1 MSAIGAGTPV
11 TPHNRPQPRRILH
24 VDMNAFFVACE
35 QLRRPEL
42 VGKAVVVGG
51 SAKRGVVAAASY
63 EARQFGVRS
72 AMASAHA
79 SRLCPHA
86 IFLDGDHEYYG
97 EISAR
102 VFDVFRQFTPLV
114 EGLSLDEA
122 FLDVTGAQRIFG
134 DARTIA
140 RAVREAVHSQI
151 GLACSVGIATSKF
164 IAKLATE
171 FAKPRAARQRID
183 PGPGVFEVVPGG
195 EIEFLHPLDVGMLWG
210 VGPVTLE
217 KLHGIGLNTV
227 GDIANC
233 QMRILELAVGE
244 GHARHL
250 FDLSNAID
258 DREVQPE
265 REAKSIGSE
274 ETFGDDV
281 VDRRELRKH
290 LLRMSD
296 NVARRCR
303 DAGIAAFTVTLKI
316 RYGDFSN
323 ITRSHTVET
332 PVDTSQA
339 VIAVIDELL
348 GDVDVQ
354 AGIRL
359 AGVSLRNFGEPE
371 PQLTLFD
378 EPKQRSEEEW
388 RVASHAIDRIREKFG
403 DDAIGTGVIDVAG
416 GTPWGPRRDEQ
427 HER

>member
-1 MSAIGAGTPV
+1 MSAIGTGTPV
-11 TPHNRPQPRRILH
+11 TPREQTSPRRILH

-42 VGKAVVVGG
+42 VGKAVIVGG

-72 AMASAHA
+72 AMASAQA

-86 IFLDGDHEYYG
+86 VFLDGDHDYYG

-102 VFDVFRQFTPLV
+102 VFEVFRQFTPLV

-134 DARTIA
+134 DARSIA
-140 RAVREAVHSQI
+140 HSVREAVRSQI

-171 FAKPRAARQRID
+171 FAKPRASRQRIE

-195 EIEFLHPLDVGMLWG
+195 EIAFLHPLDVGMLWG

-217 KLHGIGLNTV
+217 KLHGVGLKTV

-233 QMRILELAVGE
+233 QLRILELAVGE

-250 FDLSNAID
+250 HDLSRAID
-258 DREVQPE
+258 DREVEPE

-274 ETFGDDV
+274 ETFSDDV
-281 VDRRELRKH
+281 ADRRELRKH

-303 DAGIAAFTVTLKI
+303 EDCLAASTITLKI

-323 ITRSHTVET
+323 ISRSRTVET

-339 VIAVIDELL
+339 IIAVIDELL
-348 GDVDVQ
+348 GEVDVQ

-359 AGVSLRNFGEPE
+359 AGVSLRNFGQPDA
-371 PQLTLFD
+371 QLTLFD
-378 EPKQRSEEEW
+378 EPTQQNEDEW
-388 RVASHAIDRIREKFG
+388 RVASQAVDRIRKKFG
-403 DDAIGTGVIDVAG
+403 DGAIGTGVIDDTG
-416 GTPWGPRRDEQ
+416 TTPWGPRRDQQ
-427 HER
+427 HGR

>member
-1 MSAIGAGTPV
+1 MSAIGTGTPV
-11 TPHNRPQPRRILH
+11 TPREQTSPRRILH

-42 VGKAVVVGG
+42 VGKAVIVGG

-72 AMASAHA
+72 AMASAQA

-86 IFLDGDHEYYG
+86 VFLDGDHDYYG

-102 VFDVFRQFTPLV
+102 VFEVFRQFTPLV

-134 DARTIA
+134 DARSIA
-140 RAVREAVHSQI
+140 QSVREAVRSQI

-171 FAKPRAARQRID
+171 FAKPRASRQRIE
-183 PGPGVFEVVPGG
+183 PGPGVFEVAPGG
-195 EIEFLHPLDVGMLWG
+195 EIAFLHPLDVGMLWG

-217 KLHGIGLNTV
+217 KLHGIGLKTV

-233 QMRILELAVGE
+233 QLRILELAVGE

-250 FDLSNAID
+250 HDLSRAID
-258 DREVQPE
+258 DREVEPE

-274 ETFGDDV
+274 ETFSDDV

-303 DAGIAAFTVTLKI
+303 EDGFAASTITLKI

-323 ITRSHTVET
+323 ISRSHTVET

-339 VIAVIDELL
+339 IIAVIDELL
-348 GDVDVQ
+348 GEVDVQ

-359 AGVSLRNFGEPE
+359 AGVSLRNFGQPDA
-371 PQLTLFD
+371 QLTLFD
-378 EPKQRSEEEW
+378 EPTQQTEDEW
-388 RVASHAIDRIREKFG
+388 RVASQAVDRIRKKFG
-403 DDAIGTGVIDVAG
+403 DGAIGTGVIDDTG
-416 GTPWGPRRDEQ
+416 TTPWGPRRDEQ
-427 HER
+427 HGR